1 MTNVWEMAKVLT
13 SRQRQNLSDQIVRQI
28 GLSIMRNDF
37 KPGDALLCEP
47 ELSLQFNV
55 SRTVLREA
63 LKMLGA
69 KGLIQSRPKIGTRV
83 RSRAEWN
90 LLDPDV
96 ITWQYETSP
105 NTSFLQEICEIR
117 LMFEPMSARLAAVRA
132 TADEIGLIEDCCQQ
146 LQAAVDSIEVYIPT
160 DLQFHTAICAAAHNE
175 LLQKITVTLDTPLHA
190 SRIITA
196 QIPGANREAMPLHW
210 AITEAIRS
218 RDEQAAEAAMQKLV
232 MLTTDDI
239 QRALNVDRVRKKGG

>member
-13 SRQRQNLSDQIVRQI
+13 SRQRQNLSEQIVQQI
-28 GLSIMRNDF
+28 GLSIMCNDF
-37 KPGDALLCEP
+37 KPGEALLSEP

-55 SRTVLREA
+55 SRSVLREA

-83 RSRAEWN
+83 RPRAEWN

-96 ITWQYETSP
+96 LAWQYEIGP
-105 NTSFLQEICEIR
+105 DRSFLQTICEIR
-117 LMFEPMSARLAAVRA
+117 LMFEPMTARLAAARA
-132 TADEIGLIEDCCQQ
+132 TADEIASIEDCCQQ
-146 LQAAVDSIEVYIPT
+146 LQAAVDSIEAYIPA

-175 LLQKITVTLDTPLHA
+175 LLQKITVTLDTPLLA
-190 SRIITA
+190 SRVITA
-196 QIPGANREAMPLHW
+196 QIPGANREVMPLHW

>member
-1 MTNVWEMAKVLT
+1 
-13 SRQRQNLSDQIVRQI
+13 
-28 GLSIMRNDF
+28 MRNDF
-37 KPGDALLCEP
+37 KPGDALLSEP

-96 ITWQYETSP
+96 IAWQYETNP

-117 LMFEPMSARLAAVRA
+117 LMFEPMAARLAAVRA

-146 LQAAVDSIEVYIPT
+146 LQAAVDSIEAYIPT

-175 LLQKITVTLDTPLHA
+175 LLQTITVTLDTPLLA
-190 SRIITA
+190 SRVITA

-232 MLTTDDI
+232 MLTADDI

>member
-1 MTNVWEMAKVLT
+1 MTNAGTMAKVLT
-13 SRQRQNLSDQIVRQI
+13 SRQRQNLSEQIVRQI

-96 ITWQYETSP
+96 IAWQYETSP
-105 NTSFLQEICEIR
+105 NTSFLQAICEIR
-117 LMFEPMSARLAAVRA
+117 LMFEPMTARLAAARA
-132 TADEIGLIEDCCQQ
+132 TADEIASIEDCCQQ
-146 LQAAVDSIEVYIPT
+146 LQVAVDSIEAYIPA

-175 LLQKITVTLDTPLHA
+175 LLQQITVTLDTPLLA
-190 SRIITA
+190 SRVITA

-239 QRALNVDRVRKKGG
+239 QRALNVDRVGKKGG

>member
-13 SRQRQNLSDQIVRQI
+13 SRQRQNLSEQIVRQI

-37 KPGDALLCEP
+37 KPGDTLLSEP

-96 ITWQYETSP
+96 IAWQYETSP
-105 NTSFLQEICEIR
+105 NTSFL
-117 LMFEPMSARLAAVRA
+117 
-132 TADEIGLIEDCCQQ
+132 
-146 LQAAVDSIEVYIPT
+146 
-160 DLQFHTAICAAAHNE
+160 
-175 LLQKITVTLDTPLHA
+175 
-190 SRIITA
+190 
-196 QIPGANREAMPLHW
+196 
-210 AITEAIRS
+210 
-218 RDEQAAEAAMQKLV
+218 
-232 MLTTDDI
+232 
-239 QRALNVDRVRKKGG
+239 

>member
-13 SRQRQNLSDQIVRQI
+13 SRQRQNLSEQIVRQI

-96 ITWQYETSP
+96 ISWQYEIGFDR
-105 NTSFLQEICEIR
+105 SFLQAVCEIR
-117 LMFEPMSARLAAVRA
+117 LMFEPMTAKYAETRASAEEAAW
-132 TADEIGLIEDCCQQ
+132 IEHCCQR
-146 LQAAVDSIEVYIPT
+146 LQDAVD
-160 DLQFHTAICAAAHNE
+160 
-175 LLQKITVTLDTPLHA
+175 
-190 SRIITA
+190 
-196 QIPGANREAMPLHW
+196 
-210 AITEAIRS
+210 
-218 RDEQAAEAAMQKLV
+218 
-232 MLTTDDI
+232 
-239 QRALNVDRVRKKGG
+239 